1 MSNQWPAG
9 RMWPS
14 KPFVAARKG
23 IFNQTLHQVEL
34 LHCIQTFTISDVC
47 GPPKFLRSVYG
58 LSSENP
64 AVYGLSPVLSAVRV
78 GEITAIVVN
87 NRNFSRSLKLVSI
100 INCARCEMRRAI
112 SVCMQLCIYLS
123 LCINYVSY
131 AR

>member
-1 MSNQWPAG
+1 MLNQAN
-9 RMWPS
+9 S
-14 KPFVAARKG
+14 
-23 IFNQTLHQVEL
+23 EL
-34 LHCIQTFTISDVC
+34 LAAATEITVNQLTLVVCSSDVC

-64 AVYGLSPVLSAVRV
+64 AVYGLSLVLSAVRV
-78 GEITAIVVN
+78 GEITVTVIN
-87 NRNFSRSLKLVSI
+87 NRNFSRSLKLVSL

-123 LCINYVSY
+123 LCIDYVSY

>member
-1 MSNQWPAG
+1 MTN
-9 RMWPS
+9 
-14 KPFVAARKG
+14 
-23 IFNQTLHQVEL
+23 N
-34 LHCIQTFTISDVC
+34 SDVC

-78 GEITAIVVN
+78 GEITVTVIN
-87 NRNFSRSLKLVSI
+87 NRNFSRSLKLVSL

-123 LCINYVSY
+123 LCIDSVSY
-131 AR
+131 AW

>member
-1 MSNQWPAG
+1 MCVHFAPCKF
-9 RMWPS
+9 M
-14 KPFVAARKG
+14 FE
-23 IFNQTLHQVEL
+23 ITLNSVVYYD
-34 LHCIQTFTISDVC
+34 ITISDVC

-78 GEITAIVVN
+78 GEITVTVIN
-87 NRNFSRSLKLVSI
+87 NRNFSRSLKLVSL

-123 LCINYVSY
+123 LCIDYVWY